1 MNEWAMEVRIRSSQK
16 RIERLTMLQ
25 RGVDI
30 ALESLV
36 LLKNRGHSSPG
47 EFGSSLATMAVK
59 NCKAGV

>member
-47 EFGSSLATMAVK
+47 KFGSSLATMAVK